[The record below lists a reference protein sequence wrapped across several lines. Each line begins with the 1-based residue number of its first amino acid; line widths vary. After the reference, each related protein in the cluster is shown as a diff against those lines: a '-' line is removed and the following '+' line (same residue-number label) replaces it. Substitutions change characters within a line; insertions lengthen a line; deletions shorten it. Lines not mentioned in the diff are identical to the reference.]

1 MELSDNDSEKLNK
14 LSPIMKMFANTLLN
28 GFERIING
36 ECSEEEIAQTSSM
49 VNNIGTNYKC
59 PEDYLTVDKA
69 MKILG
74 FGQNRQGCIN
84 LLKKNGIVNEKFNN
98 VPIGYNR
105 NKVLALKAKIEDDLH
120 KRILKQERKKK
131 REILKARRK
140 SLLK

>member
-1 MELSDNDSEKLNK
+1 MELSERDNEKFNK
-14 LSPIMKMFANTLLN
+14 LSPMMKVFGKTLLN
-28 GFERIING
+28 GIDRLING
-36 ECSEEEIAQTSSM
+36 ECSEEEIAQTSAM
-49 VNNIGTNYKC
+49 IGNMGTNYKC

-84 LLKKNGIVNEKFNN
+84 LLKKNGIPNEKFNN

-105 NKVLALKAKIEDDLH
+105 TKVLALKAKIDDEIR
-120 KRILKQERKKK
+120 KRQLKQEQKKK
-131 REILKARRK
+131 REILKARKK